1 MNTETERQV
10 QTLGPDSRL
19 GAYRI
24 VRLLGKGGM
33 ATVYEAVHEQLGTR
47 VALKVF
53 ATEDASNIAFK
64 RKRFLAEG
72 KVLARLHH
80 PRIVHV
86 YDLAVDPGTGTPYF
100 AMDLVLSP
108 SGRPQTLEDARQA
121 GVDEN
126 RVAGWLADLCEGLA
140 YIHGEGIVHRDVKLE
155 NVLVG
160 PDGRAVISDFGI
172 SRIFDKGLREQI
184 DLTMVTI
191 VDDAATPFRL
201 GTGHYMAPELR
212 RPVPASA
219 TPASDAWAL
228 GVLVFRLLTGIWYE
242 RGTKVLDMLAGYDL
256 PWPAVMERLCAE
268 RPSDRLP
275 EGGIAA
281 VPMML
286 SRRPGAARRTLG
298 AKLVAVA
305 AVLAAVAVLA
315 AIYVASIAKSAP
327 AVSAEPG
334 AGISR
339 EKGVDDEDDDDQDTE
354 FIIMKQ
360 GARGN

>member
-1 MNTETERQV
+1 
-10 QTLGPDSRL
+10 
-19 GAYRI
+19 
-24 VRLLGKGGM
+24 M
-33 ATVYEAVHEQLGTR
+33 AAVYEAVHEQLGTR

-53 ATEDASNIAFK
+53 ATEDTSNIVFK

-86 YDLAVDPGTGTPYF
+86 YDLAVDPDNGAPYF

-108 SGRPQTLEDARQA
+108 SGKPQTLEDARVS
-121 GVDEN
+121 GVDES

-140 YIHGEGIVHRDVKLE
+140 YIHGEGVVHRDVKLE

-172 SRIFDKGLREQI
+172 SRIFDKSLRRQI
-184 DLTMVTI
+184 DLTMVTV

-201 GTGHYMAPELR
+201 GTGHYMAPELK

-256 PWPAVMERLCAE
+256 PWPAVMERLCAD

-281 VPMML
+281 VPKLL
-286 SRRPGAARRTLG
+286 SQKPRASWAGVR
-298 AKLVAVA
+298 AKIIIA
-305 AVLAAVAVLA
+305 A
-315 AIYVASIAKSAP
+315 AILAILAVFAVVYAVFGRSSSS
-327 AVSAEPG
+327 AVSSRPDSGIQYNNTQG
-334 AGISR
+334 AS
-339 EKGVDDEDDDDQDTE
+339 DDDGGEQDTE

-360 GARGN
+360 GARRK

>member
-1 MNTETERQV
+1 M
-10 QTLGPDSRL
+10 
-19 GAYRI
+19 
-24 VRLLGKGGM
+24 
-33 ATVYEAVHEQLGTR
+33 
-47 VALKVF
+47 ALKVF
-53 ATEDASNIAFK
+53 ATDDASNIAFK

-86 YDLAVDPGTGTPYF
+86 YDLAVDPDTGTPYF

-108 SGRPQTLEDARQA
+108 SGKPQTLEDARQS

-140 YIHGEGIVHRDVKLE
+140 YIHGEGVVHRDVKLE

-160 PDGRAVISDFGI
+160 PDGRAVLSDFGI
-172 SRIFDKGLREQI
+172 SRIFDKSLREQI

-201 GTGHYMAPELR
+201 GTGHYMAPELK
-212 RPVPASA
+212 RPVPAQA

-268 RPSDRLP
+268 RSSDRLP

-281 VPMML
+281 VPEL
-286 SRRPGAARRTLG
+286 LANRRPGSAGFRGNKARLF
-298 AKLVAVA
+298 AVA
-305 AVLAAVAVLA
+305 AILAVLGLIA
-315 AIYVASIAKSAP
+315 AIYAVFGLRSRSRVSSGEAP
-327 AVSAEPG
+327 
-334 AGISR
+334 GIHYKNTFDAD
-339 EKGVDDEDDDDQDTE
+339 EGKDEDQDSE

-360 GARGN
+360 GERKK

>member
-1 MNTETERQV
+1 
-10 QTLGPDSRL
+10 
-19 GAYRI
+19 
-24 VRLLGKGGM
+24 M
-33 ATVYEAVHEQLGTR
+33 AAVYEAVHAQLGTR

-53 ATEDASNIAFK
+53 STEDTTNLAFK

-86 YDLAVDPGTGTPYF
+86 YDLAVDPETGTPYF

-108 SGRPQTLEDARQA
+108 SGEPQTLEDARLA

-126 RVAGWLADLCEGLA
+126 RVAGWLVDLCEGLA

-160 PDGRAVISDFGI
+160 PDGRAVLSDFGI
-172 SRIFDKGLREQI
+172 SRIFDKSLREQI

-201 GTGHYMAPELR
+201 GTGHYMAPELK

-256 PWPAVMERLCAE
+256 PWPDLMKRLCAE
-268 RPSDRLP
+268 RPSERLP
-275 EGGIAA
+275 EGGIAS
-281 VPMML
+281 VPKIL
-286 SRRPGAARRTLG
+286 SQKPGATRPRRNL
-298 AKLVAVA
+298 KLIAAAAILVIVAVF
-305 AVLAAVAVLA
+305 A
-315 AIYVASIAKSAP
+315 AIYVVSSAKSDSV
-327 AVSAEPG
+327 VSSETDS
-334 AGISR
+334 GINYS
-339 EKGVDDEDDDDQDTE
+339 KGVDAGDDDEQDTE

-360 GARGN
+360 GARRK

>member
-1 MNTETERQV
+1 
-10 QTLGPDSRL
+10 
-19 GAYRI
+19 
-24 VRLLGKGGM
+24 M
-33 ATVYEAVHEQLGTR
+33 AAVYEAVHAQLGTR

-53 ATEDASNIAFK
+53 STEDTTNLAFK

-86 YDLAVDPGTGTPYF
+86 YDLAVDPETGTPYF

-108 SGRPQTLEDARQA
+108 SGEPQTLEDARLA

-126 RVAGWLADLCEGLA
+126 RVAGWLVDLCEGLA

-160 PDGRAVISDFGI
+160 PDGRAVLSDFGI
-172 SRIFDKGLREQI
+172 SRIFDKSLREQI

-201 GTGHYMAPELR
+201 GTGHYMAPELK

-256 PWPAVMERLCAE
+256 PWPDLMKRLCAE
-268 RPSDRLP
+268 RPSERLP
-275 EGGIAA
+275 EGGIAS
-281 VPMML
+281 VPKIL
-286 SRRPGAARRTLG
+286 SQKPGATRPRRNL
-298 AKLVAVA
+298 KLIAAAAILVIVAVF
-305 AVLAAVAVLA
+305 A
-315 AIYVASIAKSAP
+315 AIYVVSSAKSDSV
-327 AVSAEPG
+327 VSSETDPG
-334 AGISR
+334 INNS
-339 EKGVDDEDDDDQDTE
+339 KGVDAGDDDEQDTE

-360 GARGN
+360 GARRK

>member
-1 MNTETERQV
+1 MQA
-10 QTLGPDSRL
+10 LAPDSHL

-33 ATVYEAVHEQLGTR
+33 ASVYEAVHEQLGTH

-53 ATEDASNIAFK
+53 ATEDTANLAFK

-86 YDLAVDPGTGTPYF
+86 YDLAVDPESGTPYF

-108 SGRPQTLEDARQA
+108 SGNPQTLEDARVA
-121 GVDEN
+121 GVDEQ

-160 PDGRAVISDFGI
+160 PDGRAVLSDFGI

-191 VDDAATPFRL
+191 VDEGTAPFRL
-201 GTGHYMAPELR
+201 GTGHYMAPELKK
-212 RPVPASA
+212 PVPAPA

-256 PWPAVMERLCAE
+256 TWPAVMERLCAE
-268 RPSDRLP
+268 RPSDRIP
-275 EGGIAA
+275 GGGIMAVPGLLSAAAPEAGFWVRWKFLLIAAAMAA
-281 VPMML
+281 V
-286 SRRPGAARRTLG
+286 
-298 AKLVAVA
+298 VA
-305 AVLAAVAVLA
+305 ACAVLY
-315 AIYVASIAKSAP
+315 IKKASLLSFGGG
-327 AVSAEPG
+327 S
-334 AGISR
+334 GINSS
-339 EKGVDDEDDDDQDTE
+339 EETDTDGNDGPDTE
-354 FIIMKQ
+354 FIIMKKE
-360 GARGN
+360 GKHK

>member
-1 MNTETERQV
+1 MKTIAPGERI
-10 QTLGPDSRL
+10 
-19 GAYRI
+19 GAYNV

-33 ATVYEAVHEQLGTR
+33 AAVYEAVHSQLGTR

-53 ATEDASNIAFK
+53 STEDAANLAFK

-86 YDLAVDPGTGTPYF
+86 YDLAVDPDSGTPYF

-108 SGRPQTLEDARQA
+108 SGEPQTLEDARLA
-121 GVDEN
+121 GVDER

-172 SRIFDKGLREQI
+172 SRIFDKSLREQI

-201 GTGHYMAPELR
+201 GTGHYMAPELK

-275 EGGIAA
+275 EGGIAV
-281 VPMML
+281 VPKIL
-286 SRRPGAARRTLG
+286 SQKPQAKGRTVSV
-298 AKLVAVA
+298 KLIVA
-305 AVLAAVAVLA
+305 AAILAIIAVFA
-315 AIYVASIAKSAP
+315 AIYVISGVKDKP
-327 AVSAEPG
+327 DVSAE
-334 AGISR
+334 AKTGISK
-339 EKGVDDEDDDDQDTE
+339 EKGFDAGNDDDQDTE

-360 GARGN
+360 GARRK

>member
-1 MNTETERQV
+1 M
-10 QTLGPDSRL
+10 QTLGTDSRL

-33 ATVYEAVHEQLGTR
+33 AAVYEAVHEQLGTR

-53 ATEDASNIAFK
+53 STEDASNIAFK

-86 YDLAVDPGTGTPYF
+86 YDLAVDPDTGTPYF

-108 SGRPQTLEDARQA
+108 SGKPQTLEDARQS

-172 SRIFDKGLREQI
+172 SRIFDKSLREQI
-184 DLTMVTI
+184 DLTMVTMI
-191 VDDAATPFRL
+191 DDAATPFRL
-201 GTGHYMAPELR
+201 GTGHYMAPELK

-256 PWPAVMERLCAE
+256 PWPAVMERLCAD

-281 VPMML
+281 VPRIL
-286 SRRPGAARRTLG
+286 SQKPRTARRAHG
-298 AKLVAVA
+298 AKLIAVA
-305 AVLAAVAVLA
+305 AILAVIAVFA
-315 AIYVASIAKSAP
+315 AIYVVLSVKREP
-327 AVSAEPG
+327 VVSAEPN
-334 AGISR
+334 AGISNG
-339 EKGVDDEDDDDQDTE
+339 KSVDAGDDDDQDTE

-360 GARGN
+360 GARRK

>member
-1 MNTETERQV
+1 M
-10 QTLGPDSRL
+10 QTLEPDSRL

-33 ATVYEAVHEQLGTR
+33 AAVYEAVHEQLGTR

-53 ATEDASNIAFK
+53 STEDTTNLTFK

-86 YDLAVDPGTGTPYF
+86 YDLAVDPDTGTPYF

-108 SGRPQTLEDARQA
+108 SGEPQTLEDARQS

-140 YIHGEGIVHRDVKLE
+140 YIHGEGVVHRDVKLE

-160 PDGRAVISDFGI
+160 PDGRAVLSDFGI
-172 SRIFDKGLREQI
+172 SRIFDKSLREQI

-191 VDDAATPFRL
+191 VDDGATPFRL
-201 GTGHYMAPELR
+201 GTGHYMAPELK
-212 RPVPASA
+212 RPAPASA

-268 RPSDRLP
+268 RPFDRLP
-275 EGGIAA
+275 EGGISA
-281 VPMML
+281 VPEML
-286 SRRPGAARRTLG
+286 SNAPAESRAIASWKFL
-298 AKLVAVA
+298 AIA
-305 AVLAAVAVLA
+305 AAVAVAIA
-315 AIYVASIAKSAP
+315 AFAVFRAKKSWFVSSEGGPDINYGENTDPDGDEGP
-327 AVSAEPG
+327 A
-334 AGISR
+334 
-339 EKGVDDEDDDDQDTE
+339 TE

-360 GARGN
+360 EGRPK

>member
-1 MNTETERQV
+1 M
-10 QTLGPDSRL
+10 QTLEPDSLL

-33 ATVYEAVHEQLGTR
+33 AAVYEAVHSQLGTR

-53 ATEDASNIAFK
+53 STEDAANLAFK

-86 YDLAVDPGTGTPYF
+86 YDLVVDPDSGTPYF

-108 SGRPQTLEDARQA
+108 SGEPQTLEDARLA
-121 GVDEN
+121 GVDER

-160 PDGRAVISDFGI
+160 PDGRAVLSDFGI
-172 SRIFDKGLREQI
+172 SRIFDKSLREQI
-184 DLTMVTI
+184 DLTMVTV

-201 GTGHYMAPELR
+201 GTGHYMAPELKK
-212 RPVPASA
+212 PVPAAA

-242 RGTKVLDMLAGYDL
+242 RGTRVLDMLAGYDL
-256 PWPAVMERLCAE
+256 PWPALMERLCSE
-268 RPSDRLP
+268 KPSDRLP
-275 EGGIAA
+275 EGGMSA
-281 VPMML
+281 VPKIL
-286 SRRPGAARRTLG
+286 SQRPRKVQSASKS
-298 AKLVAVA
+298 KLIAVA
-305 AVLAAVAVLA
+305 AILVIIAVFA
-315 AIYVASIAKSAP
+315 AIFAIYISGDSE
-327 AVSAEPG
+327 AVSSTVDSGINSKNDAGDLDDGEP
-334 AGISR
+334 
-339 EKGVDDEDDDDQDTE
+339 DTE
-354 FIIMKQ
+354 FIIIKKEDKT
-360 GARGN
+360 R

>member
-1 MNTETERQV
+1 MQMLE
-10 QTLGPDSRL
+10 PDSRL

-33 ATVYEAVHEQLGTR
+33 AAVYEAIHEQLGTR

-53 ATEDASNIAFK
+53 ATEDTANLAFK

-72 KVLARLHH
+72 KVLARLRH
-80 PRIVHV
+80 PRVVHV
-86 YDLAVDPGTGTPYF
+86 YDLAVDPDRGMPYF

-108 SGRPQTLEDARQA
+108 SGEPQTLEDARLA
-121 GVDEN
+121 GVDEH

-160 PDGRAVISDFGI
+160 PDGRAVLSDFGI
-172 SRIFDKGLREQI
+172 SRIFDKSLREQL

-191 VDDAATPFRL
+191 VDDGATPFRL
-201 GTGHYMAPELR
+201 GTGHYMSPELKK
-212 RPVPASA
+212 PVPASA

-242 RGTKVLDMLAGYDL
+242 QGTKVLDMLAGYDL

-268 RPSDRLP
+268 RPADRLP
-275 EGGIAA
+275 EGGISA
-281 VPMML
+281 VPAIL
-286 SRRPGAARRTLG
+286 SASPDEPSFMSRW
-298 AKLVAVA
+298 KYLVLA
-305 AVLAAVAVLA
+305 AVLAVVVAVFAVFRMKNISPLSFFRSSD
-315 AIYVASIAKSAP
+315 IDSIEETDP
-327 AVSAEPG
+327 DGDDGPG
-334 AGISR
+334 
-339 EKGVDDEDDDDQDTE
+339 TE
-354 FIIMKQ
+354 FIIMKKE
-360 GARGN
+360 GVSK